1 MNSAIDQFRAAIAA
15 AGLPAPDEI
24 HDDGAMHRFSTS
36 GKATDKSGWYVLH
49 GDGIPAGSF
58 GCWRTGLYSTWCS
71 KATTEMTQAERDANA
86 QRIRAMQ
93 AQREADQAQRQKD
106 AAQSASELWAQAEPA
121 PADHPYLVRKGIQ
134 PHGARVFGD
143 YLLVPL
149 RDAAGALHSL
159 QTIAPDGEKR
169 FHTGGR
175 IKGCYFSIGR
185 PDGVLVICEG
195 FGTGASINQ
204 ATGHAVAVAFNAGNV
219 LEVAQALRSKYPALR
234 VIVAADDDW
243 RTEGN
248 PGMTKAREAA
258 QAVGAL
264 LAVPVFSGE
273 RPDKA
278 TDFNDLAA
286 LDGPGAVL
294 QCFDSAISP
303 IASSEGGVSAGAG
316 FEPLPEPAAERAPD
330 SVVLACGAD
339 LTPEPV
345 RWLWQYWL
353 ALGKLHILAGAP
365 GQGKTTIAMAMAATI
380 TIGGRWPD
388 GTRCE
393 AGNVLVWSGED
404 DPADTLVPRLMAAGA
419 DRNRCHFIQGT
430 RRDGEVLPFDP
441 ARDMRQLQDAIRKI
455 GGIRLLVIDPV
466 VSAVTGDSHKNTEV
480 RRALQP
486 LVDLAA
492 ACDCALLGITHFA
505 KGGQGSDPAQ
515 RVVGSVAFTAVARVV
530 LVAAKVKGMDG
541 EDSRILARGKSNIG
555 PDDGGFEYHMEQ
567 CEPLPGLQA
576 SRIAWGKAVQGSA
589 RDLLTDPN
597 EEAGDGESASAKSE
611 AEEFLLE
618 LLKDGSAPSKYVES
632 EAKAAGI
639 AWITVRR
646 ASDALGI
653 KKRKLNGAWYWF
665 RPEFLPQPTQLAH
678 VAHVSDVE
686 QVEQV
691 HEQVAQNSNLL
702 IQVAH
707 VAQPSK
713 HEQVEQVAP
722 DLGDGEWEVI

>member
-1 MNSAIDQFRAAIAA
+1 MNPDDYNRMVAALDADIAARPVRPLLDLNAINAIAA
-15 AGLPAPDEI
+15 
-24 HDDGAMHRFSTS
+24 
-36 GKATDKSGWYVLH
+36 
-49 GDGIPAGSF
+49 
-58 GCWRTGLYSTWCS
+58 
-71 KATTEMTQAERDANA
+71 
-86 QRIRAMQ
+86 
-93 AQREADQAQRQKD
+93 
-106 AAQSASELWAQAEPA
+106 SA
-121 PADHPYLVRKGIQ
+121 
-134 PHGARVFGD
+134 
-143 YLLVPL
+143 
-149 RDAAGALHSL
+149 
-159 QTIAPDGEKR
+159 
-169 FHTGGR
+169 
-175 IKGCYFSIGR
+175 
-185 PDGVLVICEG
+185 
-195 FGTGASINQ
+195 
-204 ATGHAVAVAFNAGNV
+204 
-219 LEVAQALRSKYPALR
+219 
-234 VIVAADDDW
+234 
-243 RTEGN
+243 
-248 PGMTKAREAA
+248 
-258 QAVGAL
+258 
-264 LAVPVFSGE
+264 
-273 RPDKA
+273 
-278 TDFNDLAA
+278 
-286 LDGPGAVL
+286 
-294 QCFDSAISP
+294 
-303 IASSEGGVSAGAG
+303 GGVSAGAG
-316 FEPLPEPAAERAPD
+316 FEPLPEPATERAPD

-345 RWLWQYWL
+345 RWLWRHWL

-419 DRNRCHFIQGT
+419 DRSRCYFIQGA
-430 RRDGEVLPFDP
+430 RRDGEVVPFDP

-505 KGGQGSDPAQ
+505 KGGQGTDPAQ
-515 RVVGSVAFTAVARVV
+515 RVVGSVAFTAVARIV

-597 EEAGDGESASAKSE
+597 EDADDGGDGDVSGFLRGVLADGPVPAKTVFSEASGAGYSRDQIQRAARKMGVERRKAGMAGGWVWELEPQECAEDGTKVAKIARFRNVPPSPPSAPPSGDSLPEPAESASPA
-611 AEEFLLE
+611 
-618 LLKDGSAPSKYVES
+618 
-632 EAKAAGI
+632 
-639 AWITVRR
+639 T
-646 ASDALGI
+646 
-653 KKRKLNGAWYWF
+653 
-665 RPEFLPQPTQLAH
+665 
-678 VAHVSDVE
+678 
-686 QVEQV
+686 
-691 HEQVAQNSNLL
+691 AQNSNLL

-713 HEQVEQVAP
+713 HEQVEQVEQVAP
-722 DLGDGEWEVI
+722 DFGDGEWEVI